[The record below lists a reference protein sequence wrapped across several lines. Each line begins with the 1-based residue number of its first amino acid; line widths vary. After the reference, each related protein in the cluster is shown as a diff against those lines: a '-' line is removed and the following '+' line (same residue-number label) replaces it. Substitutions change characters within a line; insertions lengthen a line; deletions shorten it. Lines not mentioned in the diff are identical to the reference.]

1 MKKPK
6 AERRKI
12 RAKKHEQKTATNAT
26 FSDVLKASAEHARK
40 VAKKK
45 KG

>member
-6 AERRKI
+6 AERRRI
-12 RAKKHEQKTATNAT
+12 RAKKHEQKIATTAT
-26 FSDVLKASAEHARK
+26 FSDMLKASTENARN
-40 VAKKK
+40 VVKKK